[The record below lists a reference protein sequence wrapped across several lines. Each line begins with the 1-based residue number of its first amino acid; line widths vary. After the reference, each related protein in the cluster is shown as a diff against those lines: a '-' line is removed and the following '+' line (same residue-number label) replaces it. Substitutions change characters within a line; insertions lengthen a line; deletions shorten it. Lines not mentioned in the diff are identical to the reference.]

1 MKCEKCG
8 HTRHEGSAIIA
19 GVGAMLMFM
28 ALDHLVFK
36 GAVGQ
41 KAIWLYP
48 ILFVVGCVFGW
59 WRDRKANE
67 DEKEKE
73 VGEKVVKFENE
84 EPTEP
89 PSSDG

>member
-8 HTRHEGSAIIA
+8 HTRHEGSAVIA
-19 GVGAMLMFM
+19 GVGAMLTFM
-28 ALDHLVFK
+28 ALDHLIFK

-59 WRDRKANE
+59 WRDKEAN
-67 DEKEKE
+67 KE
-73 VGEKVVKFENE
+73 VKEEEKVVKFENE
-84 EPTEP
+84 EPNEP
-89 PSSDG
+89 P